1 LFYFI
6 SSGGN
11 HDERARNLVFGES
24 SYKKINVLG
33 FGIPMFVLV
42 FALGILIYA
51 KRKKVLS

>member
-1 LFYFI
+1 M
-6 SSGGN
+6 
-11 HDERARNLVFGES
+11 RARKMVFGES